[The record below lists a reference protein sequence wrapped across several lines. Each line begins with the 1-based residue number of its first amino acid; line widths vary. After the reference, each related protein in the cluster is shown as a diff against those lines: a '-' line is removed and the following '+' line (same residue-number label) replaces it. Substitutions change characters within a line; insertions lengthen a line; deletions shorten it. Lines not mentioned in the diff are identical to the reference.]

1 MDTNILKGCDIFHM
15 KGVIHSFI
23 WSTKTFLY
31 DIREPRYKQNN
42 LGYQKSRDENN
53 KQSNVL
59 ESDTAA
65 IYT

>member
-1 MDTNILKGCDIFHM
+1 MLEGLDIFHM
-15 KGVIHSFI
+15 KGGILRFI

-53 KQSNVL
+53 KQFNVM
-59 ESDTAA
+59 ESDIAA